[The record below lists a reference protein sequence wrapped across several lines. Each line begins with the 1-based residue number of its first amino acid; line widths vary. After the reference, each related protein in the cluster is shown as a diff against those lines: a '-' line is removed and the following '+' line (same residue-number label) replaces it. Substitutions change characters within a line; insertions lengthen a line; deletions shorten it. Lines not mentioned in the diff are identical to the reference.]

1 MKTLAVLIMAV
12 ALSACGTVAGFGS
25 DIKDSADWTKNQIKK
40 I

>member
-12 ALSACGTVAGFGS
+12 ALSACGTVAGLGS
-25 DIKDSADWTKNQIKK
+25 DIKDTADWTKNQIKK